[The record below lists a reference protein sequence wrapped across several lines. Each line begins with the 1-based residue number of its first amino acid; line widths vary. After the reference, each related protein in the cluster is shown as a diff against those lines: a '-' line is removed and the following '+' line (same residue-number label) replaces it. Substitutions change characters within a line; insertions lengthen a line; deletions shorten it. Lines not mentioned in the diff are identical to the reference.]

1 MYALLVS
8 MAAIFSAA
16 AGPQKRNHDKYSSPH
31 PHKGIFIIQYY
42 SYYSSENQKKR
53 LPYESAS
60 SHTKSLFFANKN
72 VRPLAGVW
80 FLSAPWEGDVYA
92 SDFILPKY
100 RH

>member
-31 PHKGIFIIQYY
+31 PHKGIFIMP
-42 SYYSSENQKKR
+42 YYSSENQKKR

-60 SHTKSLFFANKN
+60 SHTAVSFFYK
-72 VRPLAGVW
+72 
-80 FLSAPWEGDVYA
+80 
-92 SDFILPKY
+92 
-100 RH
+100 